1 MKKNQ
6 VAGAAA
12 ALSVCS
18 FALCL
23 ILYPN
28 EVLDSSKNGLLI
40 WGRNVFPALFPFFVT
55 VELLTAFGVVRFLGV
70 MLDPVM
76 RPLFCVPGA
85 GGFVWAAGFITGFPS
100 GAKFTADLRKQKK
113 VTRGEAE
120 RLVSFTNASNP
131 LFLGGAVAA
140 GFFHTPELG
149 LLLAFSHY
157 SSTIIVGLIMRFH
170 AYRDQGTVSSSVFSF
185 RTAFQALLDEQQ
197 EDRRPFGKK
206 LGDAVISSVHTLLMI
221 GGFICIF
228 SVLYRMFQVTAVIE
242 YLSVLPAAA
251 LSLLSIGTETAVPL
265 LSGILEITSG
275 SRLTSSLDTV
285 SLLEKIVVVSF
296 ILGFSG
302 LSVHAQVAGIL
313 AETDIRYLPFLAAR
327 CMHAVLAAIIAYV
340 SFEPLYLFRT
350 DQSVFTGPDQDTMMV
365 SLWEQGMNAAAGF
378 GGTAS
383 ICILLFYLI
392 CLHLRKKPGHA
403 AHDK

>member
-1 MKKNQ
+1 MKKNH
-6 VAGAAA
+6 VVRAAA
-12 ALSVCS
+12 AFSVCL

-23 ILYPN
+23 ILYPD

-55 VELLTAFGVVRFLGV
+55 AELLTAFGVVRFLGV
-70 MLDPVM
+70 VLDPVM

-100 GAKFTADLRKQKK
+100 GAKFTADLRKQGKI
-113 VTRGEAE
+113 TRAEAE

-157 SSTIIVGLIMRFH
+157 SSNIIVGLIMRFH
-170 AYRDQGTVSSSVFSF
+170 ASHDQGTVSSSVFSF
-185 RTAFQALLDEQQ
+185 GTAFQALLDEQHK
-197 EDRRPFGKK
+197 DRRPFGKK

-228 SVLYRMFQVTAVIE
+228 SVLYRMFQVTAVID
-242 YLSVLPAAA
+242 YLSILPAVA
-251 LSLLSIGTETAVPL
+251 LSLFSIGSETAVPL

-285 SLLEKIVVVSF
+285 SLLEKMVVVSF

-327 CMHAVLAAIIAYV
+327 CLHALLAAAIAYL
-340 SFEPLYLFRT
+340 SFEPLYLHQT
-350 DQSVFTGPDQDTMMV
+350 DQPVFTGPIEEPVLV
-365 SLWEQGMNAAAGF
+365 SLWEHSLSASHHF

-383 ICILLFYLI
+383 VCILFFYLI
-392 CLHLRKKPGHA
+392 CLHLRKNQVRTPGH
-403 AHDK
+403 K

>member
-12 ALSVCS
+12 ALAVC
-18 FALCL
+18 FFTLCL
-23 ILYPN
+23 ILYPD

-40 WGRNVFPALFPFFVT
+40 WGQNVFPALFPFFVT
-55 VELLTAFGVVRFLGV
+55 AELLTAFGVVRFLGV
-70 MLDPVM
+70 MLEPVM

-100 GAKFTADLRKQKK
+100 GAKFTADLRKQEEITK
-113 VTRGEAE
+113 GEAE

-157 SSTIIVGLIMRFH
+157 SSNIIVGFIMRFH
-170 AYRDQGTVSSSVFSF
+170 AYRDPGTVSPSGFSIGA
-185 RTAFQALLDEQQ
+185 AFGALLDEQKK
-197 EDRRPFGKK
+197 DRRPFGKK

-228 SVLYRMFQVTAVIE
+228 SVLYRMFQVTTVID
-242 YLSVLPAAA
+242 YLSVLPGMA
-251 LSLLSIGTETAVPL
+251 LSFFSIGEETAVPL

-275 SRLTSSLDTV
+275 SRLTSSLNSV
-285 SLLEKIVVVSF
+285 SLLEQMVVVSF

-327 CMHAVLAAIIAYV
+327 CLHAVLAAAIAYI
-340 SFEPLYLFRT
+340 SFEPLYLHQT
-350 DQSVFTGPDQDTMMV
+350 DQPVFTGSMEEPIFV
-365 SLWEQGMNAAAGF
+365 SLWEHSLSVSLHF
-378 GGTAS
+378 GGAAS
-383 ICILLFYLI
+383 VCILFFYLI
-392 CLHLRKKPGHA
+392 CLHVRKKPGSRS
-403 AHDK
+403 